1 MDQIKLNLF
10 IVFPE
15 NGQNNRSCNMGY
27 GTSAQGPA
35 IKGRHLERVVQA
47 GHGQVKAPGEDEV
60 QEIPSST

>member
-10 IVFPE
+10 IMFLE
-15 NGQNNRSCNMGY
+15 NGQNSCNMGY

-47 GHGQVKAPGEDEV
+47 GHGQVKAPGEGEV
-60 QEIPSST
+60 QEIPRST